1 MARVSQKRK
10 ATYDAFADTRLL
22 GQITE
27 RERAAGLRVLR
38 ARVKAP
44 ESAILAWVRS
54 IGPESVLSATLS
66 DIRAI
71 ANAF

>member
-1 MARVSQKRK
+1 MQIKAAHHVQKTTDLEKQAVS
-10 ATYDAFADTRLL
+10 
-22 GQITE
+22 
-27 RERAAGLRVLR
+27 RVLR
-38 ARVKAP
+38 AGVKAP

-54 IGPESVLSATLS
+54 IGPESVLSAKLR

>member
-1 MARVSQKRK
+1 MSALE
-10 ATYDAFADTRLL
+10 T
-22 GQITE
+22 
-27 RERAAGLRVLR
+27 RAAERVRR
-38 ARVKAP
+38 AGVNAP